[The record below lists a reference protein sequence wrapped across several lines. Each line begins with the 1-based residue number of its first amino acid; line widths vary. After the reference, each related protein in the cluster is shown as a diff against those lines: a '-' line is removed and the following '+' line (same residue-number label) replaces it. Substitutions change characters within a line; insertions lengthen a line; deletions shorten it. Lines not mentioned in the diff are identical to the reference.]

1 MTALDLKSTKAFL
14 KFYQFL
20 LSCIFWL
27 KSGEIVISCP
37 WNSMLLSF
45 QAAWRIFPLS
55 LISTKVTSI
64 VFLEGVPLSW
74 LWVSILQHQSIQ
86 ETSSFSG
93 SSRIADCHFSGKSTR
108 SFLSVPAEDTAIYS
122 HRGSGL
128 NTSLFLRISA
138 PWTWIIGLDL
148 TDLCLACMQKAFV
161 SEPLIC
167 AVNLISPTS
176 TQSSGTH

>member
-1 MTALDLKSTKAFL
+1 MPSVRRDDSLGFKIYRGFL

-20 LSCIFWL
+20 LSSIFWL
-27 KSGEIVISCP
+27 KSGEIVITCP

-45 QAAWRIFPLS
+45 QAAWRVFSLS
-55 LISTKVTSI
+55 LLSTKVTSI

-74 LWVSILQHQSIQ
+74 LWVSFLQHQSIQ

-93 SSRIADCHFSGKSTR
+93 SSRIADYHFSRKSTR
-108 SFLSVPAEDTAIYS
+108 SFLSLPAEDTEIYS
-122 HRGSGL
+122 NQGSGL

-138 PWTWIIGLDL
+138 LWTWIIQFNRSLFSLHAEGF
-148 TDLCLACMQKAFV
+148 CV

-176 TQSSGTH
+176 T